1 MYGSEDTGDK
11 PPNQGSMLA
20 PDAMVARLCDVPI
33 ADLLARGIQGII
45 LDLDNTLVGFGL
57 DEPDEPCGAWVREAT
72 AAGLRIVLL
81 SNNFPDRVARVAGA
95 LGIGGIPN
103 ALKPLPF
110 GFSRALAHLA
120 LPGRVVAVVGDQLF
134 TDMLGGKLFGCYTV
148 LTEPIEH
155 RDFPLTRVFRFFE
168 RFVLAHRRSS

>member
-11 PPNQGSMLA
+11 PPNLGSMLA
-20 PDAMVARLCDVPI
+20 PDAMAARLCDVPI
-33 ADLLARGIQGII
+33 AALRARGICGII

-57 DEPDEPCGAWVREAT
+57 DEPDEASGAWVREAT

-81 SNNFPDRVARVAGA
+81 SNNFPERVARVAGA

-110 GFSRALAHLA
+110 GFARALKHLA
-120 LPGRVVAVVGDQLF
+120 LPGRAVAVVGDQLF